1 MLSSSHNLIK
11 FKRFPL
17 KGGINGAGSVLSKTL
32 ALSRPITNAN
42 TNVRHNYKMTK
53 RDTLEIA
60 LKVLGLYLLTVA
72 FDSLIGIAKSSTFFF
87 IPHSA
92 DSNEDL
98 IYFIVNSF
106 RTFFYIFGFWL
117 LTFKT
122 DYLTAKLIKTNSE
135 NTSPFAIGKADLL
148 QILFSTSGIIIT
160 FFSVSEL
167 WNALTMSSIWNYN
180 DIPEKNGFLIYLMQ
194 IGIPLT
200 KGLIGLTLIFASGGL
215 ARLLIQ
221 KKK

>member
-1 MLSSSHNLIK
+1 
-11 FKRFPL
+11 
-17 KGGINGAGSVLSKTL
+17 
-32 ALSRPITNAN
+32 
-42 TNVRHNYKMTK
+42 MTK

-72 FDSLIGIAKSSTFFF
+72 FDSLIGIAKSSTYFFT
-87 IPHSA
+87 PHSA

-122 DYLTAKLIKTNSE
+122 DYLTGKLIKTNSE
-135 NTSPFAIGKADLL
+135 NTSPFTIDKADLL

-160 FFSVSEL
+160 FFSVGEL
-167 WNALTMSSIWNYN
+167 WNALTMASIWNYN
-180 DIPEKNGFLIYLMQ
+180 DIPEKNRFLIYLMQ
-194 IGIPLT
+194 IGIPIT

-215 ARLLIQ
+215 ARLLTR